1 MAKHTK
7 QELQEARETLERLMP
22 KGSTVYTILDS
33 VSASGMERK
42 IRLVVFKEGTDFH
55 PNWSAAVVL
64 GRTIKRGIDGDECIV
79 CKGCGMD
86 MGFDLVYSLAQA
98 LYGDGY
104 ALKQRWL

>member
-33 VSASGMERK
+33 VSASGMSRK
-42 IRLVVFKEGTDFH
+42 IRLVVFKGDEPYH
-55 PNWSAAVVL
+55 PNWLAHVLL
-64 GRTIKRGIDGDECIV
+64 GRPLKPGLRGADCIV

-86 MGFDLVYSLAQA
+86 MGFELVYSLSQA

-104 ALKQRWL
+104 ALNQRWL